1 MPDVVLY
8 SRPGCHLCEDA
19 LQLLESLRTEFGFAL
34 REVNIESDA
43 ELERRYF
50 VEIPV
55 IEMSGDVIAQAPI
68 DAAVLRRAIANSS

>member
-19 LQLLESLRTEFGFAL
+19 LQLLESLRAEFGFAL
-34 REVNIESDA
+34 SEVNIESDP
-43 ELERRYF
+43 ELERRFF

-55 IEMSGDVIAQAPI
+55 IELDGDVIVQAPI
-68 DAAVLRRAIANSS
+68 DAAVLRRALANSS

>member
-34 REVNIESDA
+34 REVNIEFDA

-55 IEMSGDVIAQAPI
+55 IEMGGDVIAQAPI

>member
-34 REVNIESDA
+34 REVSIEFDA

-55 IEMSGDVIAQAPI
+55 IEMGGDVIAQAPI